1 MGVFS
6 KLKDFFL
13 RFLIYFVIILWP
25 YTKLQNLFQN
35 VEEFKNSIFKNLAFY
50 KIKFD
55 PKENSDL
62 ILIIFFFY
70 SCAEFIFALLGL
82 FNFFV
87 GHIFSII
94 FFIITNFIYFNP
106 FMDENRIKLV
116 NTKIELFY
124 NIGIIFSIGI
134 VAFYPK
140 QEEKKDDNKK
150 IETPV
155 NLQDDEM
162 KKSMPVKK
170 NKKNKKV

>member
-1 MGVFS
+1 
-6 KLKDFFL
+6 
-13 RFLIYFVIILWP
+13 
-25 YTKLQNLFQN
+25 
-35 VEEFKNSIFKNLAFY
+35 
-50 KIKFD
+50 
-55 PKENSDL
+55 
-62 ILIIFFFY
+62 
-70 SCAEFIFALLGL
+70 
-82 FNFFV
+82 
-87 GHIFSII
+87 
-94 FFIITNFIYFNP
+94 
-106 FMDENRIKLV
+106 MDENRIKLV